1 MDTSRVGPGE
11 WIAAIGGLV
20 LLIALFFLDWYSL
33 EPDIAPVEI
42 GASFLAQVQPPTE
55 IPGLEI
61 PTLDIGAW
69 DGQGFLGTI
78 ANLIM
83 IAAGVWA
90 IVAVALKAG
99 AGNGEAPGDPSRTTM
114 ALGIAATVMVLLRII
129 FTPGEE
135 GLDTSLK
142 FGIFVALIGAV
153 LTALGGLMSRGAG
166 RTPAPRVRATEPP
179 PPPPSEPPPPPPP
192 SEPPPPPPPSEPPPA
207 R

>member
-1 MDTSRVGPGE
+1 MDTSRVGPGD

-20 LLIALFFLDWYSL
+20 LLIALFFFDWYSL

-42 GASFLAQVQPPTE
+42 GASFLAQVEPPTE

-61 PTLDIGAW
+61 PSLDIGAW

-83 IAAGVWA
+83 IAAAVWA
-90 IVAVALKAG
+90 IVVVALKAG
-99 AGNGEAPGDPSRTTM
+99 VGNGEAPGDPSRTTI

-135 GLDTSLK
+135 GLDASLK
-142 FGIFVALIGAV
+142 FGIFLALIGAV
-153 LTALGGLMSRGAG
+153 LIAIGGLMSRGGAPTQ
-166 RTPAPRVRATEPP
+166 TPRPRAAEPP
-179 PPPPSEPPPPPPP
+179 PPPPSERPPPPPPP
-192 SEPPPPPPPSEPPPA
+192 SEPPPPPSERPPP